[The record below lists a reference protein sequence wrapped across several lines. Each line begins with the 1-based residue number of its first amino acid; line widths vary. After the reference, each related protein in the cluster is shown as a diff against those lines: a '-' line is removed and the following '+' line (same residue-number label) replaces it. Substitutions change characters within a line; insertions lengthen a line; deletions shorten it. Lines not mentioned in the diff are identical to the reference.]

1 MDKDGNIFIKGRS
14 KSMILS
20 ANGQNIYP
28 EEVEAIINDQPY
40 VGESVVVDRSS
51 RLVALVYLDPDAIK
65 RDGLDAEA
73 IADLP
78 ERIRVNSNKKLPNY
92 SQIAKVEIQET
103 PFEKTPKMSIKRF
116 LYK

>member
-14 KSMILS
+14 KSMILT

-40 VGESVVVDRSS
+40 VGESLVVDRASH
-51 RLVALVYLDPDAIK
+51 LIALVYFDQDAISK
-65 RDGLDAEA
+65 AGLDAETV
-73 IADLP
+73 ADLP
-78 ERIRVNSNKKLPNY
+78 EKVRTGANKKLPGY
-92 SQIAKVEIQET
+92 SQISKVEVQEL